1 MITLLNKNKLF
12 LYCLVVII
20 SSSFFASLIQTSFGK
35 VDVKLMNLKTPDG
48 QNLVYDL
55 YKPSIATENDKQPFI
70 VVVPGFQRSKEAL
83 SNIAIELSRRGYV
96 VALIDPY
103 AQGMSSSSLSRLAA
117 TTQGYGMF
125 ALVDYAYAENF
136 SFVDINKIG
145 STGHSM
151 GGNAAIRGADYF
163 GKEAIK
169 SGKKSKLDSVYISGY
184 VLTLRENILRDSK
197 SNMGVSYALYDE
209 GAFRNDL
216 QGWDAGNMKIAP
228 ESLRTVNSVLPKDKK
243 VTEVELGKYY
253 GERSNNTLR
262 VIFNEELL
270 HPFQPYN
277 KEATKNQLDYFDKV
291 FGAPISINSNN
302 QIWQYKELFT
312 LINMIVS
319 LLMLIPIAKLFLS
332 LSFYKD
338 IVKDIPAS
346 LPEQTSKS
354 KMIFWSVFFLSA
366 LIACISFIPMV
377 DVAKILFYE
386 SANRELTWFFPQRMN
401 NSVMLWA
408 AFNGSIGLVIF
419 FISYYF
425 FGRHHGVNT
434 NSWGLQINKVELFK
448 TLALPVAL
456 IFLVLGSIFAGIATP
471 TEAAAIGAF
480 GALLI
485 ALINRKVNLH
495 FLKETSE
502 KTAIVSTMIFTILIG
517 ASIFSLI
524 FRGVGGDELIDLI
537 FNSLPGGSFT
547 ALIFVLV
554 IIFLLGFILDFIE
567 ICYVIVPLVAPP
579 LLMMGFDPVWLAI
592 LFAINLQT
600 SFLTP
605 PFGFSLF
612 YLRGVADE
620 NIQTKEIYIGVI
632 PFIGLQLT
640 VLLIVVIFPDLI
652 L

>member
-55 YKPSIATENDKQPFI
+55 YRPSIATENDKQPFI

-332 LSFYKD
+332 LNFYKD

-419 FISYYF
+419 FLSYYF

-448 TLALPVAL
+448 TIMLGLSIFICYYLILYFVYFLFHVDYRFWFMGVRIFQPEMLLVLVMYFPLFFIFFFSNSLRVNGAMRFKNQSEWKSRLIAGFANSLGLMMIIIIQYVTFAWTGTVFWTTNWLSVNLLFGIVPMMFILPYFNRIFFQLTGRVYLGPIVTCL
-456 IFLVLGSIFAGIATP
+456 IFIMIL
-471 TEAAAIGAF
+471 
-480 GALLI
+480 
-485 ALINRKVNLH
+485 
-495 FLKETSE
+495 
-502 KTAIVSTMIFTILIG
+502 STNT
-517 ASIFSLI
+517 
-524 FRGVGGDELIDLI
+524 VVY
-537 FNSLPGGSFT
+537 LP
-547 ALIFVLV
+547 L
-554 IIFLLGFILDFIE
+554 
-567 ICYVIVPLVAPP
+567 
-579 LLMMGFDPVWLAI
+579 
-592 LFAINLQT
+592 
-600 SFLTP
+600 
-605 PFGFSLF
+605 
-612 YLRGVADE
+612 
-620 NIQTKEIYIGVI
+620 
-632 PFIGLQLT
+632 
-640 VLLIVVIFPDLI
+640 
-652 L
+652 

>member
-163 GKEAIK
+163 GKEAVK

-291 FGAPISINSNN
+291 FGAPISINSKN
-302 QIWQYKELFT
+302 QIWQYKELLT

-332 LSFYKD
+332 LNFYKD

-346 LPEQTSKS
+346 LPEQTSES
-354 KMIFWSVFFLSA
+354 KMIFWSVFFLGA

-448 TLALPVAL
+448 TIMLGLSIFIFYYLILYFVYFLFHVDYRFWFMGVRIFQPEMLLVLVMYFPLFFIFFFSNSLRVNGAMRFKNQSEWKSRLIAAFANSLGLMMIIIIQYVTFAWTGTVFWTTNWLSVNLLFGIVPMMFILPYFNRIFFQLTGRVYLGPIVTCL
-456 IFLVLGSIFAGIATP
+456 IFIMIL
-471 TEAAAIGAF
+471 
-480 GALLI
+480 
-485 ALINRKVNLH
+485 
-495 FLKETSE
+495 
-502 KTAIVSTMIFTILIG
+502 STNT
-517 ASIFSLI
+517 
-524 FRGVGGDELIDLI
+524 VVY
-537 FNSLPGGSFT
+537 LP
-547 ALIFVLV
+547 L
-554 IIFLLGFILDFIE
+554 
-567 ICYVIVPLVAPP
+567 
-579 LLMMGFDPVWLAI
+579 
-592 LFAINLQT
+592 
-600 SFLTP
+600 
-605 PFGFSLF
+605 
-612 YLRGVADE
+612 
-620 NIQTKEIYIGVI
+620 
-632 PFIGLQLT
+632 
-640 VLLIVVIFPDLI
+640 
-652 L
+652 

>member
-20 SSSFFASLIQTSFGK
+20 LCSFFASLIQTSFGK

-448 TLALPVAL
+448 TIMLGLSIFICYYLILYFVYFLFHVDYRFWFMGVRIFQPEMLLVLVMYFPLFFIFFFSNSLRVNGAMRFKNQSEWKSRLIAGFANSLGLMMIIIIQYVTFAWTGTVFWTTNWLSVNLLFGIVPMMFILPYFNRIFFQLTGRVYLGPIVTCL
-456 IFLVLGSIFAGIATP
+456 IFIMIL
-471 TEAAAIGAF
+471 
-480 GALLI
+480 
-485 ALINRKVNLH
+485 
-495 FLKETSE
+495 
-502 KTAIVSTMIFTILIG
+502 STNT
-517 ASIFSLI
+517 
-524 FRGVGGDELIDLI
+524 VVY
-537 FNSLPGGSFT
+537 LP
-547 ALIFVLV
+547 L
-554 IIFLLGFILDFIE
+554 
-567 ICYVIVPLVAPP
+567 
-579 LLMMGFDPVWLAI
+579 
-592 LFAINLQT
+592 
-600 SFLTP
+600 
-605 PFGFSLF
+605 
-612 YLRGVADE
+612 
-620 NIQTKEIYIGVI
+620 
-632 PFIGLQLT
+632 
-640 VLLIVVIFPDLI
+640 
-652 L
+652 

>member
-136 SFVDINKIG
+136 PFIDINKIG

-163 GKEAIK
+163 GKEAIR

-332 LSFYKD
+332 LNFYKD

-419 FISYYF
+419 FVSYYF

-434 NSWGLQINKVELFK
+434 NSWGLQINKVEFFK
-448 TLALPVAL
+448 TIMLGLSIFICYYLILYFVYFLFHVDYRFWFMGVRIFQPEMLLVLVMYFPLFFIFFFSNSLRVNGAMRFKNQSEWKSRLIAGFANSLGLMMIIIIQYVTFAWTGTVFWTTNWLSVNLLFGIVPMMFILPYFNRIFFQLTGRVYLGPIVTCL
-456 IFLVLGSIFAGIATP
+456 IFIMIL
-471 TEAAAIGAF
+471 
-480 GALLI
+480 
-485 ALINRKVNLH
+485 
-495 FLKETSE
+495 
-502 KTAIVSTMIFTILIG
+502 STNT
-517 ASIFSLI
+517 
-524 FRGVGGDELIDLI
+524 VVY
-537 FNSLPGGSFT
+537 LP
-547 ALIFVLV
+547 L
-554 IIFLLGFILDFIE
+554 
-567 ICYVIVPLVAPP
+567 
-579 LLMMGFDPVWLAI
+579 
-592 LFAINLQT
+592 
-600 SFLTP
+600 
-605 PFGFSLF
+605 
-612 YLRGVADE
+612 
-620 NIQTKEIYIGVI
+620 
-632 PFIGLQLT
+632 
-640 VLLIVVIFPDLI
+640 
-652 L
+652 